1 MANTLTK
8 STGDQITQLR
18 EGARNP
24 KDALLSTLAQY
35 KSGAGGAPVGG
46 VKARVAPTVL
56 AKLYKGGRSAR
67 VETQEWLKSKELQTA
82 GVAQEINMLAMVLDR
97 MMSSGQH
104 DDLINSQVAELT
116 CLRLY
121 SIWKAYERVTCMNDW
136 RRPKAQSGGKWRSK
150 VDWSLAEEYL
160 RLDADPTTENRRA
173 DEEVMEK
180 LKRRAIMNK
189 HLTEMRSG
197 QPAADD
203 E

>member
-1 MANTLTK
+1 M
-8 STGDQITQLR
+8 
-18 EGARNP
+18 
-24 KDALLSTLAQY
+24 
-35 KSGAGGAPVGG
+35 
-46 VKARVAPTVL
+46 
-56 AKLYKGGRSAR
+56 
-67 VETQEWLKSKELQTA
+67 
-82 GVAQEINMLAMVLDR
+82 
-97 MMSSGQH
+97 
-104 DDLINSQVAELT
+104 T
-116 CLRLY
+116 CLTD
-121 SIWKAYERVTCMNDW
+121 WK
-136 RRPKAQSGGKWRSK
+136 RPKTQSGGKWRSK